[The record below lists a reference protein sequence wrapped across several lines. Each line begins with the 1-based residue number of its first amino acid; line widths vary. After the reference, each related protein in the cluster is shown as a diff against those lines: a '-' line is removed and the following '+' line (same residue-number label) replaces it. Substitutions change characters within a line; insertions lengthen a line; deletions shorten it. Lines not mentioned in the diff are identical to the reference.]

1 MNRLA
6 ALLLLLLV
14 MSRADAQRLRLN
26 APITADTLLV
36 ALYFEP
42 AADTVLREQLQTA
55 WLAALHRFQQTNPA
69 FVVVPATAGRN
80 ADITWY
86 AGATSYSSS
95 RASVWATVANGILIG
110 GHTFMILRFGWTIPL
125 LYFAGPSTFTQ
136 LRVDFSPAVVQEKNR
151 KTDFTFSSGA
161 YFASQERQQK
171 RTVRSF
177 EQTVYHLLRKINRR
191 SAE

>member
-42 AADTVLREQLQTA
+42 DADTLVRQQMETA
-55 WLAALHRFQQTNPA
+55 WLAALQRFQQSNPA
-69 FVVVPATAGRN
+69 IIVVPAAAGSA
-80 ADITWY
+80 ADISLY

-95 RASVWATVANGILIG
+95 RESVWATVANGILIG
-110 GHTFMILRFGWTIPL
+110 GHTFMIVRFGWTIPL

-136 LRVDFSPAVVQEKNR
+136 LRVNFSPAVVQEKNR
-151 KTDFTFSSGA
+151 KTDFTLSSGA
-161 YFASQERQQK
+161 YFASQQRQQK